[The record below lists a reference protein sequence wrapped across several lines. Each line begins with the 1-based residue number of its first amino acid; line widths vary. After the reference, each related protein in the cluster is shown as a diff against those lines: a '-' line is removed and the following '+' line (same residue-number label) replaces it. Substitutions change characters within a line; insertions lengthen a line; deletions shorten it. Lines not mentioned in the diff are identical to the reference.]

1 MNLHQ
6 SVLRWFIFLTSIL
19 CFPLFTISCKSKEKK
34 CRYGK
39 SEAIFD
45 DKMPTVKKHFF
56 QIKEGVGVEMVAF
69 EKKLFVEIEQS
80 GCDKALQQFTFILAG
95 DFKDATDDDWKLL
108 SIKFF
113 DDFAKISPRLIS
125 FGFWAKAM
133 HNIKDNI
140 KLSESTR
147 LEQEGYVR
155 YVRIDKILSKEK
167 ATLVVQLSE

>member
-1 MNLHQ
+1 MKLHH
-6 SVLRWFIFLTSIL
+6 STLRGFLFLMPIVFL
-19 CFPLFTISCKSKEKK
+19 PLLIISCKTKEKK
-34 CRYGK
+34 CKYGK

-45 DKMPTVKKHFF
+45 DQMPTVKKHFF

-69 EKKLFVEIEQS
+69 ENKLFVEIEQS
-80 GCDKALQQFTFILAG
+80 GCDKAVQQFTYILAG

-113 DDFAKISPRLIS
+113 DDFAKISPRLVS

-133 HNIKDNI
+133 HNIKDKI
-140 KLSESTR
+140 KLSESTK
-147 LEQEGYVR
+147 LEQDGYVR